1 MSMMYEALLNILIK
15 SWQQNYRVDSLSLQM
30 RKQAQEMLFTL
41 FLSFKIMKLTTHL
54 SLYKG
59 IGTLVHFTGC

>member
-1 MSMMYEALLNILIK
+1 MMYEALLNILIK

-59 IGTLVHFTGC
+59 IGTFVHFTGC